1 MKGVDIKKNSCS
13 YDLSSVCAVEWVR
26 ADWIRIPRR
35 WRFVGSF
42 PNSMER
48 GEVNFGIWRAVRFR
62 IRSVGAG
69 TDIETF
75 FDMQM

>member
-1 MKGVDIKKNSCS
+1 M
-13 YDLSSVCAVEWVR
+13 
-26 ADWIRIPRR
+26 
-35 WRFVGSF
+35 GSF

>member
-1 MKGVDIKKNSCS
+1 MHCRVGENGLDSNSKK
-13 YDLSSVCAVEWVR
+13 V
-26 ADWIRIPRR
+26 
-35 WRFVGSF
+35 RFVGSF